1 MKTDSPRSKRKS
13 LLPSGGD
20 TGLSWMHLTCIHA
33 VERAQRIFL
42 RPGRKQDEGDF
53 ISGFKIPLTPTL
65 PMNPRPKAATA
76 RVPLP
81 LGEGMRVR
89 EEIAR
94 LKGTIRGNVVWPGGL
109 SRRERVFCVGVHFV
123 RRTKQTGVTLVELI
137 AFIVVA
143 ALLATG
149 LIAAFTSAMRS
160 TPKSGE
166 ITQALQIAQ
175 ERMEL
180 ILAYKKSKGFTAL
193 IDPCT
198 LASPPAQCTPPSG
211 YSVSVPFPF
220 TNWNGS
226 AEYKTVTVDV
236 TGLQNITLTAVVASY

>member
-1 MKTDSPRSKRKS
+1 MKR
-13 LLPSGGD
+13 
-20 TGLSWMHLTCIHA
+20 
-33 VERAQRIFL
+33 
-42 RPGRKQDEGDF
+42 RPHFRRM
-53 ISGFKIPLTPTL
+53 L
-65 PMNPRPKAATA
+65 A
-76 RVPLP
+76 RQ
-81 LGEGMRVR
+81 
-89 EEIAR
+89 A
-94 LKGTIRGNVVWPGGL
+94 
-109 SRRERVFCVGVHFV
+109 
-123 RRTKQTGVTLVELI
+123 GVTLVELI
-137 AFIVVA
+137 AFIVIT

-166 ITQALQIAQ
+166 ITHALQIAQ

-211 YSVSVPFPF
+211 YSVSVPAF

-226 AEYKTVTVDV
+226 AEYKTVTVNV
-236 TGLQNITLTAVVASY
+236 TGLQAMTLTAVVASY